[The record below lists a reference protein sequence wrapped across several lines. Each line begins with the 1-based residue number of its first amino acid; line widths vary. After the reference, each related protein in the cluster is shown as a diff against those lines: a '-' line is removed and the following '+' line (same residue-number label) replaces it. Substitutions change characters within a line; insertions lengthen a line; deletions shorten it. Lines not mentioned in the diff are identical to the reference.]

1 MKNSYN
7 SIAKK
12 KKKKKKKTKPDK
24 PIKNC
29 SEDLNRPFFKEHMQ
43 KASRHMKR
51 RSGSLIFK
59 EMPISITMRYH
70 LTPVRMAIIKKTG
83 SKCWRGC
90 GETLCRVGRDVTGTA
105 TTGAV
110 WRFHK
115 NQKWT
120 TVWSSISTSGCL
132 SEENENTNTK
142 RYPHSR
148 VHCSIAIFRIWE

>member
-1 MKNSYN
+1 
-7 SIAKK
+7 
-12 KKKKKKKTKPDK
+12 
-24 PIKNC
+24 
-29 SEDLNRPFFKEHMQ
+29 MQ

-51 RSGSLIFK
+51 CSGSLIFK

-70 LTPVRMAIIKKTG
+70 LTPVRMAVIKQTG

-90 GETLCRVGRDVTGTA
+90 GETLCTVGRDVTGTA

-120 TVWSSISTSGCL
+120 TVWSAFPLLGVYLKKMKILTQKDIRTPVFIAALQYSGFGNNL
-132 SEENENTNTK
+132 S
-142 RYPHSR
+142 
-148 VHCSIAIFRIWE
+148 VHPWMNGLRKHAIYMYMHIQWNMIWP